1 MNKKQFLRNLDDA
14 LKPLSE
20 SERKDILRDFEE
32 HFNVGFEEG
41 KSEEE
46 IAEGLG
52 APHKIAKELLTTYHI
67 EKESY
72 HSPVDDSMRSIL
84 AAIGI
89 GFFNLI
95 IVFGP
100 LIAIMGIIFAGWVVG
115 ITFIATPI
123 LVLIGSVIFLDS
135 FEFFDLFVSL
145 ALAGLGI
152 FITMGMYYFTRFFIR
167 LLDRYVKFNINFVKG
182 GGKREQS

>member
-1 MNKKQFLRNLDDA
+1 MNKTQFLQQLDEA
-14 LKPLSE
+14 LKPLSS
-20 SERKDILRDFEE
+20 SERADIARDFEE

-41 KSEEE
+41 KSEAE

-52 APHKIAKELLTTYHI
+52 SPHKIAKELLATYHI
-67 EKESY
+67 EREEYQAPIDNSL
-72 HSPVDDSMRSIL
+72 RTIL

-95 IVFGP
+95 IVLGP
-100 LIAIMGIIFAGWVVG
+100 LMAIVGIVFAGWVVG
-115 ITFIATPI
+115 VTFIATPLLI
-123 LVLIGSVIFLDS
+123 LIGSVIFQGS

-152 FITMGMYYFTRFFIR
+152 FITMGMYYFTLFFSG
-167 LLDRYVKFNINFVKG
+167 LLRRYVNFNIDFVKG
-182 GGKREQS
+182 GGKRE